1 VSTVKN
7 ETDDNAR
14 RINIYCPSGF
24 HGDPYLLQVVDTLA
38 ERVNQFVETGTE
50 AGSTVGY
57 FARMYPHVQCYTAE
71 TDLGT
76 HENAR
81 KNFYNHSNIYSF
93 NQHSLEFLREI
104 NTFVAGEY
112 PYDYMPLF
120 WLDAH
125 SHGWGCDLGEETAI
139 ILERWN
145 GGYILFDDFL
155 VPERPDFG
163 YDWYESYGKLSWEK
177 IVEDIPE
184 ELMPR
189 VKQLI
194 YPNYE
199 PKFGWRGWALV
210 VFGDAP
216 AFASLTGDL
225 RHIEMVDD
233 GNTTS

>member
-1 VSTVKN
+1 MPSIVKN

-14 RINIYCPSGF
+14 RINIYCPTGF

-57 FARMYPHVQCYTAE
+57 FARMYPHLQCVTIE
-71 TDLGT
+71 TDYGT
-76 HENAR
+76 FETAR
-81 KNFYNHSNIYSF
+81 NNLANHTNIEQRHQKSVDY
-93 NQHSLEFLREI
+93 LRKTEFLDSP
-104 NTFVAGEY
+104 A
-112 PYDYMPLF
+112 LF

-139 ILERWN
+139 ILERWL

-184 ELMPR
+184 ELLPQ

-216 AFASLTGDL
+216 LFDNIMLCEDL
-225 RHIEMVDD
+225 REEIRD
-233 GNTTS
+233 GDTTSRIN

>member
-1 VSTVKN
+1 MPTIKPDR
-7 ETDDNAR
+7 DDNAT
-14 RINIYCPSGF
+14 RIDTYSFTGF

-38 ERVNQFVETGTE
+38 ERVTQFVETGTE

-57 FARMYPHVQCYTAE
+57 FARMYPHVDCWTTE
-71 TDLGT
+71 TDQGT
-76 HENAR
+76 YEIASENVA
-81 KNFYNHSNIYSF
+81 NHPNIRLY
-93 NQHSLEFLREI
+93 NQHSLEFLKSI
-104 NTFVAGEY
+104 TAVY
-112 PYDYMPLF
+112 PTLF

-125 SHGWGCDLGEETAI
+125 SHGWGCDLGKETAI
-139 ILERWN
+139 ILERWS

-155 VPERPDFG
+155 VPERPDFE
-163 YDWYESYGKLSWEK
+163 YDWFESGKLSWEK

-199 PKFGWRGWALV
+199 PKFGWRGWALA

-216 AFASLTGDL
+216 EFYSLTGDL
-225 RHIEMVDD
+225 RHIAMPMEKRINEDDD
-233 GNTTS
+233 GNTT

>member
-1 VSTVKN
+1 MTTVNVSTIKN
-7 ETDDNAR
+7 EIDDNAT
-14 RINIYCPSGF
+14 RINPYSFTGF

-57 FARMYPHVQCYTAE
+57 FARMYPHIHCWTTEADQ
-71 TDLGT
+71 GT
-76 HENAR
+76 YEDALSNVA
-81 KNFYNHSNIYSF
+81 NHSNITLC
-93 NQHSLEFLREI
+93 NDHSLDFLKENNPI
-104 NTFVAGEY
+104 SPA
-112 PYDYMPLF
+112 LF

-125 SHGWGCDLGEETAI
+125 SHGWGCDLGEETVI
-139 ILERWN
+139 ILERWSS
-145 GGYILFDDFL
+145 GYILFDDFL

-184 ELMPR
+184 ELMPKVR
-189 VKQLI
+189 QLI

-216 AFASLTGDL
+216 AFDSLTSDL
-225 RHIEMVDD
+225 LHMGMGVD
-233 GNTTS
+233 GNTTSRTD

>member
-1 VSTVKN
+1 MSTVKN
-7 ETDDNAR
+7 EIDDNAR
-14 RINIYCPSGF
+14 RINIYCPTGF

-38 ERVNQFVETGTE
+38 EHVNQFVETGTE

-57 FARMYPHVQCYTAE
+57 FARMYPHVECFTAE
-71 TDLGT
+71 TDFKTLET
-76 HENAR
+76 AC
-81 KNFYNHSNIYSF
+81 KNFANHNNIQPYNK
-93 NQHSLEFLREI
+93 HSLDFLKEI
-104 NTFVAGEY
+104 T
-112 PYDYMPLF
+112 PYSLPTLF

-139 ILERWN
+139 ILERWS

-216 AFASLTGDL
+216 LFDNIMLCWDL
-225 RHIEMVDD
+225 REEIRD
-233 GNTTS
+233 GDTT